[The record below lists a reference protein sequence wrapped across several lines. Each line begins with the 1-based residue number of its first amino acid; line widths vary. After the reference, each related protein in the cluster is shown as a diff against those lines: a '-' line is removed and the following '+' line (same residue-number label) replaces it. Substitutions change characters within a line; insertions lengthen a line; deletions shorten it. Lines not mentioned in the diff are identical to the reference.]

1 MPIWPATP
9 ATPMTVDSDFP
20 LTSGRATAPA
30 LTGEASLPSVP
41 AAARRPWL
49 RGMRARDAVF
59 QKLLVCADLLSAATG
74 IAALALFGGHGVP
87 LASLWTLP
95 FIVVFAKVTG
105 RYGGDELTLHKSTL
119 EELPALLVLAGANA
133 LAWSMISAAAGVQT
147 HLPGGGV
154 AVLWTSTAIALP
166 FFRAAAR
173 KVAALTAPPER
184 VLIVGSSVSRN
195 LLASSLGRVST
206 VGLPNSSKLTIH
218 GPTGV
223 EASQALPCSYW
234 WVLYW

>member
-1 MPIWPATP
+1 
-9 ATPMTVDSDFP
+9 
-20 LTSGRATAPA
+20 
-30 LTGEASLPSVP
+30 
-41 AAARRPWL
+41 
-49 RGMRARDAVF
+49 MRARDAVF

-105 RYGGDELTLHKSTL
+105 SYGGDELTLHKSTL

-195 LLASSLGRVST
+195 LLASSLGRVSP
-206 VGLPNSSKLTIH
+206 VGLPNSSELTIH

>member
-1 MPIWPATP
+1 
-9 ATPMTVDSDFP
+9 
-20 LTSGRATAPA
+20 
-30 LTGEASLPSVP
+30 
-41 AAARRPWL
+41 
-49 RGMRARDAVF
+49 
-59 QKLLVCADLLSAATG
+59 
-74 IAALALFGGHGVP
+74 
-87 LASLWTLP
+87 
-95 FIVVFAKVTG
+95 
-105 RYGGDELTLHKSTL
+105 
-119 EELPALLVLAGANA
+119 
-133 LAWSMISAAAGVQT
+133 
-147 HLPGGGV
+147 V

-195 LLASSLGRVST
+195 LLASSLGRVSP
-206 VGLPNSSKLTIH
+206 VGLPNSSELTIH